1 MTFSLNYAVFRCL
14 LSYLSP
20 RQLYAF
26 RELMEAQPPAG
37 SGGGA
42 RGGGEMRK
50 VHIVYFL
57 SHKGRIEH
65 PHLIRVHHHSRNGVR
80 LRDIKRWLSE
90 LRGKDMPES
99 FAWSY
104 KRRYKAGYVWQD
116 LLDED
121 LITPIAD
128 NEYVLK
134 GSEISSITITNDL
147 SSYGEEEGS
156 KPKSSPSFKVDIKDP
171 TISLVKE
178 TEENSINS
186 STKTSFEIEELPSY
200 GSETSTEDTT
210 KQQEDYQFLGPCKHA
225 EVRSQKKTELDSL
238 FDNYLNKNK
247 NDNTNK
253 KDGNQKE
260 TSSSKAS
267 PSLNNSCGRL
277 GASHMFLNLLT
288 CGIVDAN
295 ESAVTVINRR
305 NSTSS
310 MMNVASSKDKNIGQV
325 VKGDKIGGS
334 ERVFRG
340 HWPTLEQQRESRKE
354 GSKKSYNLN
363 DSNNKKT
370 FPVGYKFVNGPYCSQ
385 CGRQFNP
392 EKLHTHMM
400 SCRGMKSLIKAVK
413 SKF

>member
-1 MTFSLNYAVFRCL
+1 M
-14 LSYLSP
+14 
-20 RQLYAF
+20 
-26 RELMEAQPPAG
+26 
-37 SGGGA
+37 
-42 RGGGEMRK
+42 
-50 VHIVYFL
+50 
-57 SHKGRIEH
+57 
-65 PHLIRVHHHSRNGVR
+65 
-80 LRDIKRWLSE
+80 
-90 LRGKDMPES
+90 
-99 FAWSY
+99 
-104 KRRYKAGYVWQD
+104 
-116 LLDED
+116 
-121 LITPIAD
+121 
-128 NEYVLK
+128 
-134 GSEISSITITNDL
+134 
-147 SSYGEEEGS
+147 S

-178 TEENSINS
+178 TEENSINL
-186 STKTSFEIEELPSY
+186 STKTSFEIEELPSYY

-260 TSSSKAS
+260 TSSSKSS

-295 ESAVTVINRR
+295 ESAVSVINRR

-340 HWPTLEQQRESRKE
+340 HWPTLEQQRESR
-354 GSKKSYNLN
+354 
-363 DSNNKKT
+363 
-370 FPVGYKFVNGPYCSQ
+370 
-385 CGRQFNP
+385 
-392 EKLHTHMM
+392 
-400 SCRGMKSLIKAVK
+400 
-413 SKF
+413 